1 MYLNRVLICTSIA
14 FNNKLKFSIL
24 NWFLYYL
31 HSFHRNEE
39 AGDATDYIYMY
50 LPYPMYSILTSCLRY
65 YHCVKCS
72 LWTWHLLPYVCF
84 RRIKWKTKKKTISC
98 FYSFILPWTNLIKF
112 LLILNK
118 YYFLIID
125 LQILIQFK

>member
-1 MYLNRVLICTSIA
+1 MTGDPSNFSMLTSKEEGYVTFGDNNQGKIIGKGTIG
-14 FNNKLKFSIL
+14 NKLKFSIL

-31 HSFHRNEE
+31 HLFHRNEE

-72 LWTWHLLPYVCF
+72 LWT
-84 RRIKWKTKKKTISC
+84 
-98 FYSFILPWTNLIKF
+98 
-112 LLILNK
+112 
-118 YYFLIID
+118 
-125 LQILIQFK
+125 